1 MMSQIRGR
9 KESRAEFGRFG
20 KLNYAALLEV
30 LGLYKVG
37 LESFVR
43 ASVGLYDCFV
53 PLYSGAYPEWQRV
66 QAR

>member
-1 MMSQIRGR
+1 MMSPIEGQKGV
-9 KESRAEFGRFG
+9 SG
-20 KLNYAALLEV
+20 KIQALRELNHAALLEV